1 MNVSNLNT
9 RDAWQL
15 KSEWEEENQSD
26 PVWEKLDL
34 PLLALKIE
42 KRPQAK
48 ECECPLE
55 AGKIKEKETS
65 LEASERSGAI
75 LILWF

>member
-9 RDAWQL
+9 RDAGQL
-15 KSEWEEENQSD
+15 KSKWEEENQSD

-55 AGKIKEKETS
+55 AGKIEEKETS
-65 LEASERSGAI
+65 LEASERSEAM